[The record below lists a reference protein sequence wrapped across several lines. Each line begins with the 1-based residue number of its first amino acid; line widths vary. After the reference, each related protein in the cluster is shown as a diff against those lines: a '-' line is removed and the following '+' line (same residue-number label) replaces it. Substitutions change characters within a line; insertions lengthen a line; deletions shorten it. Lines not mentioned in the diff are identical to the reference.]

1 MVRKRLTIPV
11 RTLFLGRA
19 DGGRLS
25 HFFYLGYRNLYIL
38 LHLRQYMS
46 RQFMTQWGANE
57 AERLIQTG
65 RVKRMDLTEA
75 RRIISDDSTNGWLGF
90 PEGEMVAEY
99 NSNRLLV
106 AKYVLWTHETINEAL
121 ANLA

>member
-1 MVRKRLTIPV
+1 
-11 RTLFLGRA
+11 
-19 DGGRLS
+19 
-25 HFFYLGYRNLYIL
+25 
-38 LHLRQYMS
+38 MS